1 MRKFLPIL
9 LAIFLCTTAAWAQ
22 EPYFC
27 TRQGARLSYLRTNV
41 DDGSV
46 HWRHVMTIGKV
57 SGGDVSYTS
66 SFSKP
71 GGGAMYG
78 GPISLSARV
87 KDGGDVEMDIAQS
100 VAAVFA
106 NVIGAKNAHSTGGI
120 TILPADMKPGDT
132 LPDARAEV
140 SAGIAKMTVTVTER
154 KVLRKET
161 LTTPAGTFDC
171 IVVQEHKVEKGTMR
185 NRVTTAQTWYARG
198 IGMVRH
204 DTYDKNMVL
213 DTSEVLQKID

>member
-1 MRKFLPIL
+1 MLVMLLYTATAMR
-9 LAIFLCTTAAWAQ
+9 AQ

-27 TRQGARLSYLRTNV
+27 TRQGVRLYYVRTNV

-57 SGGDVSYTS
+57 SGGNVSYTS
-66 SFSKP
+66 SFTKAS
-71 GGGAMYG
+71 GSAMYG
-78 GPISLSARV
+78 GPISLSAGIRA
-87 KDGGDVEMDIAQS
+87 DGGVEMDIAGS
-100 VAAVFA
+100 VAAVFS

-120 TILPADMKPGDT
+120 TVLPADMKPGDT

-140 SAGIAKMTVTVTER
+140 SAGIAKMTVTVSER
-154 KVLRKET
+154 KVLRSEQ

-185 NRVTTAQTWYARG
+185 NRITTAQTWYARG

-213 DTSEVLQKID
+213 DTSEILNKIE